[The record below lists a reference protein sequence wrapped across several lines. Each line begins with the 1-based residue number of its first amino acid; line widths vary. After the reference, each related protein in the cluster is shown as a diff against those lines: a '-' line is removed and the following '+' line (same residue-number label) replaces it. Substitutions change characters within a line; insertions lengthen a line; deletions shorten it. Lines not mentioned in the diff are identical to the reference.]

1 MTHIEPVSL
10 EARKLY
16 WTAGLAMV
24 NSLAEAL
31 QNEFAPSETLTVPEV
46 LLLLHSVAELTQE
59 KLDSL

>member
-1 MTHIEPVSL
+1 MTNTEPVSL
-10 EARKLY
+10 EAHKLY

-31 QNEFAPSETLTVPEV
+31 QNEFTPDETLTVPEV
-46 LLLLHSVAELTQE
+46 LFLLQSVAKLTQE